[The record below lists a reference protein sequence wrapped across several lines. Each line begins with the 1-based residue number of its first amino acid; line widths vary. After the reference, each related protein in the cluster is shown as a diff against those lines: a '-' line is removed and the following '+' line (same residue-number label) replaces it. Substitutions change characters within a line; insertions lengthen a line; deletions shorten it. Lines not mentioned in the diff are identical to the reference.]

1 MIEEAKIK
9 AEIEAAAE
17 EARLE
22 KEHDGEFNDEAP
34 EKRKLDMIHGPVA
47 W

>member
-1 MIEEAKIK
+1 LEEAKIK

-22 KEHDGEFNDEAP
+22 KEQDGEINDETT
-34 EKRKLDMIHGPVA
+34 ERKKADMIHGPVA